1 MKISSKNL
9 QFKVATVY
17 DTKEKK
23 NTFDLAIQNGVFH
36 HLKNESK
43 AYKEVYRVLKPAGYF
58 WVYTVRWWWNKRQSL
73 KAMF

>member
-17 DTKEKK
+17 DTKEK

-36 HLKNESK
+36 HLKMN
-43 AYKEVYRVLKPAGYF
+43 LKLTKKF
-58 WVYTVRWWWNKRQSL
+58 TE
-73 KAMF
+73 F